1 MDALSLVKPMAKKC
15 PLGGYVLY
23 LDCLECEE
31 KVCKGGASLNLTKE
45 QKRQMY
51 RDKIDTIMHNRGYE
65 LCMIKNPRTEEEVRC
80 YGCNLTYDR
89 NDKVLIE
96 VRKRKEFHFMY
107 SNLPMCAFL
116 QTDWMSPIDNED
128 HFTKMLKK
136 FRRSVWVLREEW
148 GDW

>member
-1 MDALSLVKPMAKKC
+1 MGRQC
-15 PLGGYVLY
+15 PLGGYMLY

-31 KVCKGGASLNLTKE
+31 KVCKGGVNLNLTTE

-65 LCMIKNPRTEEEVRC
+65 LGMVKNPRTEEEVRC
-80 YGCNLTYDR
+80 YSCNPTYDR

-96 VRKRKEFHFMY
+96 VRKRKEFRFTY
-107 SNLPMCAFL
+107 SNLPMCALL
-116 QTDWMSPIDNED
+116 QTNWMSPIDNEE
-128 HFTKMLKK
+128 HFARMLKK

-148 GDW
+148 GDL